1 MADRSNIST
10 AWVAGLKA
18 DEKDRFIALLM
29 NNYDNPTLIKLKE
42 VIAVKRQSLEAS
54 ERSSSVYDNANW
66 AFLQAH
72 NNGANQALKFVED
85 LLAFVK

>member
-1 MADRSNIST
+1 MAERSNVST
-10 AWVAGLKA
+10 LWVAGLKS
-18 DEKDRFIALLM
+18 DEKDRFIALLL
-29 NNYDNPTLIKLKE
+29 NNYDNPALIKLRE
-42 VIAVKRQSLEAS
+42 VIVAKRQSLEAS

-72 NNGANQALKFVED
+72 NNGAAQALKFVED

>member
-1 MADRSNIST
+1 LDKRSSIST
-10 AWVAGLKA
+10 AWISNLPKEER
-18 DEKDRFIALLM
+18 DSFISFLM
-29 NNYDNPTLIKLKE
+29 SNYDNPSLIRLKE
-42 VIAVKRQSLEAS
+42 LVVAKRLSLEAS

-66 AFLQAH
+66 AYLQAH